1 MLEFTRNF
9 VSQYPVVAVAR
20 AFSSFTVSY
29 RHASIGEIFVHLTKT
44 KLLKDEMAGK
54 L

>member
-1 MLEFTRNF
+1 MLELTRNF

-29 RHASIGEIFVHLTKT
+29 RYASFGEVLVHLTKT
-44 KLLKDEMAGK
+44 NLLKDEMARK
-54 L
+54 F